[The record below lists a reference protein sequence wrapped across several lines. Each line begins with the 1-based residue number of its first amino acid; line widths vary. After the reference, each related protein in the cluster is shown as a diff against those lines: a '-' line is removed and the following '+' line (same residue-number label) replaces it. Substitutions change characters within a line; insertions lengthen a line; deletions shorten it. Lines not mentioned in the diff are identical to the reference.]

1 MTPASSPDHRSV
13 VGARRS
19 DRTRQRLIRA
29 AILVVAKR
37 GIGPS
42 LIDDVAR
49 EAGVSR
55 GTFYNHFA
63 GVPNLLEAAD
73 RTLAD
78 EVMQL
83 ILGRIAPIADP
94 AVACATGLALFLT
107 AARDYP
113 LVAQFSA
120 QVGLSK
126 PEPLDIVQE
135 VGAALLEQGVK
146 TGRFVPMPVPLA
158 LGLVSWGVAMAMQHQ
173 VEGAAFDI
181 PVTIAALLRLLGVP
195 AAEAAILAAQ
205 SVDPLRAP
213 ADALMALGQDA
224 MRLDPVSHL

>member
-1 MTPASSPDHRSV
+1 MTAQPGPDHRSA

-42 LIDDVAR
+42 LIDNVAR

-55 GTFYNHFA
+55 GTFYNHFP
-63 GVPNLLEAAD
+63 GVPELLAAAD
-73 RTLAD
+73 RTFAH

-94 AVACATGLALFLT
+94 AVAYATGLTLFLT
-107 AARDYP
+107 AARNYP

-126 PEPLDIVQE
+126 PAPPDLVQE
-135 VGAALLEQGVK
+135 VGTALLERGIK
-146 TGRFVPMPVPLA
+146 TGRFVDIPVPLA
-158 LGLVSWGVAMAMQHQ
+158 LGLISWGVAMAMQHQ
-173 VEGAAFDI
+173 VQGTAFDI

-195 AAEAAILAAQ
+195 PAEAAILAARP
-205 SVDPLRAP
+205 VEPLRAP
-213 ADALMALGQDA
+213 ANSLMALGHDEMQLDA
-224 MRLDPVSHL
+224 MPCP

>member
-1 MTPASSPDHRSV
+1 MTLGPNPDHRSV

-55 GTFYNHFA
+55 GTFYNHFS
-63 GVPNLLEAAD
+63 GVPDLLEAAD

-78 EVMQL
+78 EVVQL
-83 ILGRIAPIADP
+83 ALGRIAPIADP

-126 PEPLDIVQE
+126 PEPLDLVQE
-135 VGAALLEQGVK
+135 VGAALLERGVK
-146 TGRFVPMPVPLA
+146 TGRFVAMPVPLA
-158 LGLVSWGVAMAMQHQ
+158 LGLISWGMAMAMQHQ
-173 VEGAAFDI
+173 IEGTAFDI
-181 PVTIAALLRLLGVP
+181 PVTIAAMLRLLGVSP
-195 AAEAAILAAQ
+195 AEAAILAAQ
-205 SVDPLRAP
+205 PVDPLRAP
-213 ADALMALGQDA
+213 ANTLMALGHDA
-224 MRLDPVSHL
+224 MQLGTAVSS

>member
-1 MTPASSPDHRSV
+1 MTLGQSPDHRSL

-29 AILVVAKR
+29 AILVVANR

-49 EAGVSR
+49 EASVSR
-55 GTFYNHFA
+55 GTFYNHFP
-63 GVPNLLEAAD
+63 GVHDLLEAAD

-83 ILGRIAPIADP
+83 ILDRIAPIEDP
-94 AVACATGLALFLT
+94 VVACATGLALFLT

-126 PEPLDIVQE
+126 PEPLDLVQE
-135 VGAALLEQGVK
+135 VGAALLERGVK
-146 TGRFVPMPVPLA
+146 TGRFIAMPVPLA

-173 VEGAAFDI
+173 VEGTAFDVS
-181 PVTIAALLRLLGVP
+181 VTIAALLRLLGVP
-195 AAEAAILAAQ
+195 PSEAAFLATQPVEA
-205 SVDPLRAP
+205 LRAP
-213 ADALMALGQDA
+213 ANSLMALGQDA
-224 MRLDPVSHL
+224 MQLETLANS

>member
-1 MTPASSPDHRSV
+1 MTQRPSPDHRSL

-29 AILVVAKR
+29 AILVVARR

-49 EAGVSR
+49 EANVSR
-55 GTFYNHFA
+55 STFYNHFQ
-63 GVPNLLEAAD
+63 GIPDLLEAAD
-73 RTLAD
+73 QTLAD
-78 EVMQL
+78 EVIQL
-83 ILGRIAPIADP
+83 ILGRIAPISDP
-94 AVACATGLALFLT
+94 AVACATGLGLFLM

-126 PEPLDIVQE
+126 PEPLDLVQE
-135 VGAALLEQGVK
+135 VGAALLECGVK
-146 TGRFVPMPVPLA
+146 TGRFIAMPVPLA
-158 LGLVSWGVAMAMQHQ
+158 LGLVSWGMAMAMQHQ
-173 VEGAAFDI
+173 VEGTAFDI

-195 AAEAAILAAQ
+195 PAEAALLAARP
-205 SVDPLRAP
+205 VEPLRAP
-213 ADALMALGQDA
+213 ANALMALGQNA
-224 MRLDPVSHL
+224 LQLGTAANS